1 VPDAVA
7 PEKIVDLA
15 TEKHSVMTQKLFTL
29 IISLFATIGIAG
41 AQDTIMLMRGK
52 RIAVSNSKI
61 EVTAKGDTVVSY
73 QLPNGKQKSKRAD
86 KVFSVSRGGREHIL
100 YVSDTAAGDLT
111 VDQMRRFLQG
121 KADYSGGF
129 SWGFFA
135 GGVAATA
142 VGAAIPSV
150 RFSLNSNNASVPVGL
165 VVPFGYIFVAGNTT
179 KSVEKLKAKY
189 PDMPDDEYYTLGVQA
204 AISQRRMRDGALGV
218 LTGGVIWIVVAGISN

>member
-1 VPDAVA
+1 
-7 PEKIVDLA
+7 
-15 TEKHSVMTQKLFTL
+15 MTQKLFTL

-86 KVFSVSRGGREHIL
+86 KVFSVSQGGREHIL

-142 VGAAIPSV
+142 VGAAIPPV
-150 RFSLNSNNASVPVGL
+150 RFSMNSNNASVPVGV

-189 PDMPDDEYYTLGVQA
+189 PDMPDDEYYTLGVQT

-218 LTGGVIWIVVAGISN
+218 LTGGVIWIVAAGISN

>member
-1 VPDAVA
+1 M
-7 PEKIVDLA
+7 KLK
-15 TEKHSVMTQKLFTL
+15 KHILL
-29 IISLFATIGIAG
+29 IICILSFSISN

-61 EVTAKGDTVVSY
+61 GVTAKGDTVVSY

-86 KVFSVSRGGREHIL
+86 KVFSVSQGGREHIL

-142 VGAAIPSV
+142 VGAAIPPV
-150 RFSLNSNNASVPVGL
+150 RFSMNSNNASVPVGV

-189 PDMPDDEYYTLGVQA
+189 PDMADDEYYTLGIQA

>member
-1 VPDAVA
+1 M
-7 PEKIVDLA
+7 KLK
-15 TEKHSVMTQKLFTL
+15 KHILL
-29 IISLFATIGIAG
+29 IICILSFSISN

-61 EVTAKGDTVVSY
+61 GVTAKGDTVVSY

-86 KVFSVSRGGREHIL
+86 KVFSVSQGGREHIL

-142 VGAAIPSV
+142 VGAAIPPV
-150 RFSLNSNNASVPVGL
+150 RFSMNSNNASVPVGV

-189 PDMPDDEYYTLGVQA
+189 PDMPDDEYYTLGIQA

>member
-1 VPDAVA
+1 M
-7 PEKIVDLA
+7 KLK
-15 TEKHSVMTQKLFTL
+15 KHILL
-29 IISLFATIGIAG
+29 IICILSFSISN
-41 AQDTIMLMRGK
+41 AQDTIMLMCGK

-86 KVFSVSRGGREHIL
+86 KVFSVSQGGREHIL

-150 RFSLNSNNASVPVGL
+150 RFNLNSNNASVPVGL

-189 PDMPDDEYYTLGVQA
+189 PDMPDDEYYTLGVQT

-218 LTGGVIWIVVAGISN
+218 LTGGVIWIVAAGISN

>member
-1 VPDAVA
+1 MRWHPK
-7 PEKIVDLA
+7 KIVDLA

-52 RIAVSNSKI
+52 RIVVSSSKI

-86 KVFSVSRGGREHIL
+86 KVFSVSQGGREHIL

-142 VGAAIPSV
+142 VGAAIPSACLI
-150 RFSLNSNNASVPVGL
+150 RKRITGQKFISS
-165 VVPFGYIFVAGNTT
+165 TT
-179 KSVEKLKAKY
+179 ME
-189 PDMPDDEYYTLGVQA
+189 D
-204 AISQRRMRDGALGV
+204 
-218 LTGGVIWIVVAGISN
+218 LTFTPLLIILHAVH

>member
-1 VPDAVA
+1 
-7 PEKIVDLA
+7 
-15 TEKHSVMTQKLFTL
+15 MTQKLFTL
-29 IISLFATIGIAG
+29 IISLFATIGIVG

-86 KVFSVSRGGREHIL
+86 KVFSVSQGGREHIL

-142 VGAAIPSV
+142 VGAAIPPV
-150 RFSLNSNNASVPVGL
+150 RFSMNSNNASVPVGV

-189 PDMPDDEYYTLGVQA
+189 PDMPDDEYYTLGVQT

>member
-1 VPDAVA
+1 
-7 PEKIVDLA
+7 
-15 TEKHSVMTQKLFTL
+15 MTQKLFTL
-29 IISLFATIGIAG
+29 IISLFATIGIVG

-86 KVFSVSRGGREHIL
+86 KVFSVSQGGREHIL

-142 VGAAIPSV
+142 VGAAIPPV
-150 RFSLNSNNASVPVGL
+150 RFNMNSNNASVPVGV

-189 PDMPDDEYYTLGVQA
+189 PDMPDDEYYTLGVQT

-218 LTGGVIWIVVAGISN
+218 LTGGVIWIVAAGISN

>member
-1 VPDAVA
+1 
-7 PEKIVDLA
+7 
-15 TEKHSVMTQKLFTL
+15 MTQKLFTL

-73 QLPNGKQKSKRAD
+73 QMPNGKQKNKRAD
-86 KVFSVSRGGREHIL
+86 KVFSVSQGGREHIL

-121 KADYSGGF
+121 KADYSDGF

-142 VGAAIPSV
+142 VGAAIPPV
-150 RFSLNSNNASVPVGL
+150 RFNMNSNNASVPVGV

-189 PDMPDDEYYTLGVQA
+189 PDMPDDEYYTLGVQS

-218 LTGGVIWIVVAGISN
+218 LTGGVIWIVAAGISN

>member
-1 VPDAVA
+1 M
-7 PEKIVDLA
+7 KLK
-15 TEKHSVMTQKLFTL
+15 KHILL
-29 IISLFATIGIAG
+29 IICILSFSISN

-86 KVFSVSRGGREHIL
+86 KVFSVSQGGREHIL

-121 KADYSGGF
+121 KADYSSGF

-142 VGAAIPSV
+142 VGAAIPPV
-150 RFSLNSNNASVPVGL
+150 RFSMNSNNASVPVGV

-189 PDMPDDEYYTLGVQA
+189 PDMPDDEYYTLGVQT